1 MSYTKV
7 RTSTQVNI
15 DANLDIQTHKIIN
28 VVDPT
33 NAQDVATKNYVD
45 THATAAPSF
54 VDNETPTGT
63 VDGVNVTFTLANVP
77 ILNSEHLFLNGIR
90 QLKGVNKDY
99 TITSDTVTFVAA
111 PITGDILLA
120 DYRK

>member
-15 DANLDIQTHKIIN
+15 DADLDAQTHKVIN

-33 NAQDVATKNYVD
+33 SAQDAATKNYVD
-45 THATAAPSF
+45 THAVVSTTF

-63 VDGVNVTFTLANVP
+63 VNGVNVTFTLANTP
-77 ILNSEHLFLNGIR
+77 TANSEHLYLNGIR
-90 QLKGVNKDY
+90 QLKGISKDY
-99 TITSDTVTFVAA
+99 TISGSTITFVSA
-111 PITGDILLA
+111 PLTNDILIA